1 MPEELGFTIQNLINI
16 KKTVFGDLEIFT
28 GRWNESSPNGDE
40 IYLSLAWSGW
50 GKVSSARAATRLISI
65 RHNEIP
71 VEALFFT
78 GVAGAISS
86 ELSQW
91 DIVIPNQLIQY
102 DMDARPL
109 YKRFVIPAL
118 NIDKIKIE
126 KNILIWTVKTIKNS
140 KEVGILNDFGNIHEG
155 LVGTGD
161 CFISDQKVVKKL
173 KDDIDDLLAVEMEG
187 ASVAQVAKQ
196 ENIPF
201 QIVRIISDGA
211 NDASEEDF
219 SKFLSKYNQKSA
231 LIITQLVNN
240 LKTAPF

>member
-28 GRWNESSPNGDE
+28 GRWNESSAKGVE

-65 RHNEIP
+65 KHNKIP

-91 DIVIPNQLIQY
+91 DIVIPNQLIQH

-109 YKRFVIPAL
+109 YERFVIPAL
-118 NIDKIKIE
+118 KTDKILIE
-126 KNILIWTVKTIKNS
+126 KNILFWTLKTLKNA
-140 KEVGILNDFGNIHEG
+140 KQVGILNDFGTIHEG
-155 LVGTGD
+155 LVATGD

-196 ENIPF
+196 EKIPF
-201 QIVRIISDGA
+201 QIVRIVSDGA
-211 NDASEEDF
+211 NESSREDF
-219 SKFLSKYNQKSA
+219 SQFLRKYNQKSA
-231 LIITQLVNN
+231 IIISQLVNN
-240 LKTAPF
+240 LNMAPF